1 MWLSAILNTTK
12 KKKSFI
18 ILPSNGTT
26 TIYTAEWILHWQP
39 KCLFTGNFNEFFF
52 PQNIY
57 SILYIF
63 VFISLLGWMTSF
75 GSVLCGAFGVQIYF
89 IIKNISVFARF
100 CLFRLTQY
108 TFFILCRVYRIHFL
122 QQKTK
127 VVDVSVPRNLR
138 PQQLQL
144 TYFISFIYASGRHS
158 KWIYF

>member
-18 ILPSNGTT
+18 ILPPNGTT
-26 TIYTAEWILHWQP
+26 TIYTAECILHWQP
-39 KCLFTGNFNEFFF
+39 KCLFTGNFKFFF
-52 PQNIY
+52 FKIFIQF
-57 SILYIF
+57 YIF
-63 VFISLLGWMTSF
+63 SCSLLGWMTSF